1 MNKTWKR
8 QVFRHTALYTAI
20 LMFSHTGGGGA
31 QAQTQTHKYAIV
43 MNGQKLPEVKWGN
56 GYRNLAQKSNER
68 QFTHTSG
75 FGIQKNVTLSF
86 NNTDEVVAQK
96 NGTVVF
102 GAATYLPP
110 YGKVSGFDTAKLTE
124 RGKAVD
130 WIRTTHPG
138 LIGYSYENVTC
149 SNNYYNASSGCPEL
163 SYKTQFTFGNQGLKR
178 KTNGRLDI
186 DEDKSRDGSP
196 IYKLQNY
203 PWLGVSFN
211 LSSESLV
218 KSIKHNKI
226 ISSFSEDVTQSN
238 GTNSQYKDK
247 NLVYTTGDYQYKN
260 KYSSRYV
267 GQDEHS
273 AVAFYLN
280 AKLHLLDKKQIQNIA
295 QVSELN
301 FGTLRTLIEPTEEW
315 KKKRTNF
322 FQGGNWTFE
331 DKGEV
336 SVKLKLPEVKAGRCV
351 NKNNPNPNAKA
362 PSPALTAPALWFG
375 PVRNGKVQMY
385 SASVSTYPDS
395 SSSQIFLQNLSRKD
409 DTSKP
414 GRYSLK
420 PLSMSEIKSK
430 EPNFTGRQ
438 TVIRLDSGV
447 QQIKLQGNEVANF
460 NGNDGKND
468 TFGIVSEGSF
478 MPDTSE
484 WKKVLLPWTVR
495 ASNDDGQFN
504 TFNKEENNGKPKY
517 SQKYRSRDSSK
528 HERNL
533 GDIVNSPIVAV
544 GGYLATSANDG
555 MVHIFKKGNGVDERN
570 YSLKL
575 SYIPGTMPRQYF
587 DNDTSALKDSTLAK
601 ELRAFAEKGYVGD
614 RYGVDGGFVLRQV
627 EWKGQNRVFM
637 FGAMGLG
644 GRGAYAL
651 DLTKAE
657 NGDPTAVS
665 LFDVKNDKNKG
676 NNSAELGYTVGT
688 PQIGKTH
695 DGKYAAFLASGYAT
709 KTIDSTDNKTALYV
723 YDLESNNGTLIRKI
737 EVPNGKGGLSS
748 PTLVDKDLD
757 GTIDIAY
764 AGDRSGK
771 MYRFDLS
778 SQSPDQWTVRPIFE
792 GTKPITSA
800 PAISQLKD
808 KRVVIFGTGSD
819 LSEDDVD
826 NTDEQYIYGIFDDDT
841 ATTGSVNFSGSGGG
855 LLEQHLTQEDKT
867 LFLTDY
873 KRSDGSGSKGW
884 VVKLKD
890 GQRVTVKPT
899 VVLRTAFVTIHKY
912 TGNDKCGAETAIL
925 GINTAD
931 GGKLTKKS
939 ARPIV
944 PAANSKV
951 AQYSGDK
958 KTSSGKSIPIGCME
972 KDNGIV
978 CPNGYV
984 YDKPVN
990 VRYLDEKKT
999 DDFPVTADG
1008 DAGGSGTFK
1017 EGKKPARNNRCFS
1030 GKGVRTLLMND
1041 LDSLDI
1047 TGPMCGMKR
1056 ISWREVFY

>member
-43 MNGQKLPEVKWGN
+43 MNGQKLPEVKWGT

-75 FGIQKNVTLSF
+75 FGIKKNVTLSF

-218 KSIKHNKI
+218 KSIKYNKI

-375 PVRNGKVQMY
+375 PVQNGKVQMY

-517 SQKYRSRDSSK
+517 SQKYRSRDTNNGN
-528 HERNL
+528 RNL
-533 GDIVNSPIVAV
+533 GDIINSPIVAV

-555 MVHIFKKGNGVDERN
+555 MVHIFKKGNGGDDRN

-575 SYIPGTMPRQYF
+575 SYIPGTMPR
-587 DNDTSALKDSTLAK
+587 KDIQNTESTLAK
-601 ELRAFAEKGYVGD
+601 ELRTFAEKGYVGD
-614 RYGVDGGFVLRQV
+614 RYGVDGGFVLRKV
-627 EWKGQNRVFM
+627 DNLNGQNRVFM
-637 FGAMGLG
+637 FGAMGFG

-651 DLTKAE
+651 DLTKAD
-657 NGDPTAVS
+657 GSDPTKAS
-665 LFDVKNDKNKG
+665 LFDVKDNG
-676 NNSAELGYTVGT
+676 NNGNNGNNRVELGYTVGT

-695 DGKYAAFLASGYAT
+695 NGKYAAFLASGYAT
-709 KTIDSTDNKTALYV
+709 KKIDDSTNKTALYV
-723 YDLESNNGTLIRKI
+723 YDLENNGTLIRKI
-737 EVPNGKGGLSS
+737 EVKDGKGGLSS

-764 AGDRSGK
+764 AGDRGGK

-826 NTDEQYIYGIFDDDT
+826 KMDEQYIYGIFDDDT
-841 ATTGSVNFSGSGGG
+841 ETTGSVNFSGTGGG
-855 LLEQHLTQEDKT
+855 LLEQHLTQENKT

-899 VVLRTAFVTIHKY
+899 VVLRTAFVTIRKY
-912 TGNDKCGAETAIL
+912 KDNGCGAETAIL

-944 PAANSKV
+944 PEANTKV
-951 AQYSGDK
+951 AQYSGHK
-958 KTSSGKSIPIGCME
+958 KTSSGKSIPIGCMQKGNE
-972 KDNGIV
+972 IV

-999 DDFPVTADG
+999 DGFSTTADG
-1008 DAGGSGTFK
+1008 DAGGSGIDPD
-1017 EGKKPARNNRCFS
+1017 GKRAGKNNRCFS
-1030 GKGVRTLLMND
+1030 QKGVRTLLMND

-1047 TGPMCGMKR
+1047 TGPTCGMKR
-1056 ISWREVFY
+1056 ISWREVFF

>member
-1 MNKTWKR
+1 
-8 QVFRHTALYTAI
+8 
-20 LMFSHTGGGGA
+20 
-31 QAQTQTHKYAIV
+31 

-56 GYRNLAQKSNER
+56 DYNSLSVKRNER
-68 QFTHTSG
+68 EVTHTSS
-75 FGIQKNVTLSF
+75 FGVKKNISFSF

-110 YGKVSGFDTAKLTE
+110 YGKVSGFDTVKLTE
-124 RGKAVD
+124 RANALN
-130 WIRTTHPG
+130 WINTTHPG
-138 LIGYSYENVTC
+138 LIGYSYQDSTC
-149 SNNYYNASSGCPEL
+149 SSSGCPEVA
-163 SYKTQFTFGNQGLKR
+163 YRTQFTFGNSGLAKK
-178 KTNGRLDI
+178 KTDNKLDI
-186 DEDKSRDGSP
+186 YEDKSRDNSP
-196 IYKLQNY
+196 IYKVKDY

-211 LSSESLV
+211 LGGESSFKPKRNGSLV
-218 KSIKHNKI
+218 
-226 ISSFSEDVTQSN
+226 SSFSEDVTQQN
-238 GTNSQYKDK
+238 GAGSQHKDK
-247 NLVYTTGDYQYKN
+247 NLVYTTDDYKSQNNKN
-260 KYSSRYV
+260 H
-267 GQDEHS
+267 QDKHH

-280 AKLHLLDKKQIQNIA
+280 AKLHLLDKKHIKNIV
-295 QVSELN
+295 QGKTVNL
-301 FGTLRTLIEPTEEW
+301 GILKTRIEPTEAW
-315 KKKRTNF
+315 KRRNSNF
-322 FQGGNWTFE
+322 FNGSWTYE
-331 DKGEV
+331 EKGTV

-351 NKNNPNPNAKA
+351 NKSNPNPKA
-362 PSPALTAPALWFG
+362 QALSPALTAPALWFG
-375 PVRNGKVQMY
+375 PVQNGKVQMY

-395 SSSQIFLQNLSRKD
+395 SSSRIFLQNLKRKTD
-409 DTSKP
+409 PNKP
-414 GRYSLK
+414 GRYSLAD
-420 PLSMSEIKSK
+420 LSTSDIQNKGPS
-430 EPNFTGRQ
+430 FTGRQ
-438 TVIRLDSGV
+438 TVIRLDGGV
-447 QQIKLQGNEVANF
+447 QQIKLDKSNEATGL
-460 NGNDGKND
+460 NGNTNNN
-468 TFGIVSEGSF
+468 TFGIVKDLGVE
-478 MPDTSE
+478 PDTNE

-517 SQKYRSRDSSK
+517 SQKYRSRDTNNGN
-528 HERNL
+528 RNL
-533 GDIVNSPIVAV
+533 GDIINSPIVAV

-555 MVHIFKKGNGVDERN
+555 MVHIFKKGNGGDDRN

-575 SYIPGTMPRQYF
+575 SYIPGTMPRKDIQ
-587 DNDTSALKDSTLAK
+587 SQDSTLAK

-614 RYGVDGGFVLRQV
+614 RYGVDGGFVLRRITDDQD
-627 EWKGQNRVFM
+627 KQKHFFM

-651 DLTKAE
+651 DLTKADD
-657 NGDPTAVS
+657 NDPTKAS
-665 LFDVKNDKNKG
+665 LFDVKDNG
-676 NNSAELGYTVGT
+676 NNGNNGNNRVELGYTVGT

-695 DGKYAAFLASGYAT
+695 NGKYAAFLASGYAT
-709 KTIDSTDNKTALYV
+709 KQIDSGENKTALYV
-723 YDLESNNGTLIRKI
+723 YDLESNNGTLIGKI
-737 EVPNGKGGLSS
+737 EVTDGKGGLSS

-757 GTIDIAY
+757 GTVDIAY
-764 AGDRSGK
+764 AGDRGGK

-778 SQSPDQWTVRPIFE
+778 GNNPNSWTVRTIFQ

-819 LSEDDVD
+819 LSEDDVLS
-826 NTDEQYIYGIFDDDT
+826 TDEQHIYGIFDNDT
-841 ATTGSVNFSGSGGG
+841 NTGTAQDGLGKG
-855 LLEQHLTQEDKT
+855 LLEQKLSEENKT

-873 KRSDGSGSKGW
+873 KRSDGSGDKGW

-972 KDNGIV
+972 KDGGTV

-999 DDFPVTADG
+999 DGFSTTADG

-1056 ISWREVFY
+1056 ISWREIFY

>member
-20 LMFSHTGGGGA
+20 LMFSHTGGGGGQA
-31 QAQTQTHKYAIV
+31 QAQTQTQTHKYAIV
-43 MNGQKLPEVKWGN
+43 MNAQNLPEVKWGN
-56 GYRNLAQKSNER
+56 QYQSLTHKSNER
-68 QFTHTSG
+68 EVIHTSG
-75 FGIQKNVTLSF
+75 FSFAKKHISFSF
-86 NNTDEVVAQK
+86 NNTDEVVAEK
-96 NGTVVF
+96 KDAVVF

-110 YGKVSGFDTAKLTE
+110 YGKVSGFDTTKLTE
-124 RGKAVD
+124 RKNAVD
-130 WIRTTHPG
+130 QIGTTHPG
-138 LIGYSYENVTC
+138 LVGYSYEGSTC
-149 SNNYYNASSGCPEL
+149 SSGGCPTVA
-163 SYKTQFTFGNQGLKR
+163 YRTQFTFGNSSLAK
-178 KTNGRLDI
+178 KTNGGGLDI
-186 DEDKSRDGSP
+186 YEDKSRDNSP
-196 IYKLQNY
+196 IYKLKDH

-211 LSSESLV
+211 LGGESSFKPKRQGSLV
-218 KSIKHNKI
+218 
-226 ISSFSEDVTQSN
+226 SSFSEDVTQQN
-238 GTNSQYKDK
+238 GADSQHKGK
-247 NLVYTTGDYQYKN
+247 NLVYTTDDYKSQNNKN
-260 KYSSRYV
+260 H
-267 GQDEHS
+267 QDKHH

-280 AKLHLLDKKQIQNIA
+280 AKLHLLDKKHITNIA
-295 QVSELN
+295 QVGTVDL
-301 FGTLRTLIEPTEEW
+301 GTLKTRIEPTEAW
-315 KKKRTNF
+315 KKQNNNF
-322 FQGGNWTFE
+322 FSGSWTYE
-331 DKGEV
+331 EKGLV

-375 PVRNGKVQMY
+375 PVQNGKVQMY

-420 PLSMSEIKSK
+420 PLSTSEIKSK
-430 EPNFTGRQ
+430 EPTFTGRQ

-447 QQIKLQGNEVANF
+447 QQIKLGKNNNEVTGF
-460 NGNDGKND
+460 NGNSNNA

-495 ASNDDGQFN
+495 GSADDNRFKSINQ
-504 TFNKEENNGKPKY
+504 ESSQY
-517 SQKYRSRDSSK
+517 SQRYRIRDNNSN
-528 HERNL
+528 RNL

-544 GGYLATSANDG
+544 GEYLATSANDG
-555 MVHIFKKGNGVDERN
+555 MVHIFKKNGGGDDRN

-575 SYIPGTMPRQYF
+575 SYIPGTMPRK
-587 DNDTSALKDSTLAK
+587 DIESKDSTLAK

-627 EWKGQNRVFM
+627 ERDGKTRVFM
-637 FGAMGLG
+637 FGAMGFG

-657 NGDPTAVS
+657 NGNPTAVS
-665 LFDVKNDKNKG
+665 LFDVKHDNSG
-676 NNSAELGYTVGT
+676 NNSNNSVQLGYTVGT

-695 DGKYAAFLASGYAT
+695 NGKYAAFLASGYAT
-709 KTIDSTDNKTALYV
+709 KTIDDQQNKTALYV
-723 YDLESNNGTLIRKI
+723 YDLESNNGTPIATI
-737 EVPNGKGGLSS
+737 NVPDGKGGLSS

-757 GTIDIAY
+757 GTVDIAY
-764 AGDRSGK
+764 AGDRGGK

-778 SQSPDQWTVRPIFE
+778 GNNPNSWTVRTIFE

-819 LSEDDVD
+819 LSEEDVD
-826 NTDEQYIYGIFDDDT
+826 NKDIQHVYGIFDNDT
-841 ATTGSVNFSGSGGG
+841 DTSVAKDGQGNG
-855 LLEQHLTQEDKT
+855 LLEQVLKKDGNT
-867 LFLTDY
+867 LFLSDY
-873 KRSDGSGSKGW
+873 KRSNGSGDKGW
-884 VVKLKD
+884 VVKLEA

-899 VVLRTAFVTIHKY
+899 VVLRTAFVTIRKY
-912 TGNDKCGAETAIL
+912 TTDGCGAETAIL

-944 PAANSKV
+944 PEANTAV
-951 AQYSGDK
+951 AQYSGHK

-972 KDNGIV
+972 KNGGTV

-999 DDFPVTADG
+999 DGFSTTADG
-1008 DAGGSGTFK
+1008 DAGGSGIDPD
-1017 EGKKPARNNRCFS
+1017 GKRSGKNNRCFS
-1030 GKGVRTLLMND
+1030 QKGVRTLLMND

-1047 TGPMCGMKR
+1047 TGPTCGMKR
-1056 ISWREVFY
+1056 ISWREIFY